1 MKAIFLLALV
11 SGCAHHAA
19 QGLLVLRISPPDA
32 RVLLDDR
39 YIGSAAQLTGHP
51 LRLDIGVRRIEVE
64 AEGRYAARREA
75 RIEQQGRVEL
85 TIDLPAIPDGMRD

>member
-1 MKAIFLLALV
+1 MRALVLLLLA
-11 SGCAHHAA
+11 SGCAHHVA
-19 QGLLVLRISPPDA
+19 QGVLLLHVSPPDA

-51 LRLDIGVRRIEVE
+51 LRLDVGTRRIEVE

-75 RIEQQGRVEL
+75 SIQPGGKVEL
-85 TIDLPAIPDGMRD
+85 DIDLHAIPEGLHD

>member
-1 MKAIFLLALV
+1 MKTLVLLVFA

-19 QGLLVLRISPPDA
+19 QGLLLLHVSPPDA

-39 YIGSAAQLTGHP
+39 YIGSAAQLAGHP
-51 LRLDIGVRRIEVE
+51 LRLDVGTRRIEVE

-75 RIEQQGRVEL
+75 SIQAGGKVEL
-85 TIDLPAIPDGMRD
+85 DIDLHVIPDGLHD

>member
-1 MKAIFLLALV
+1 MRALVLLALV

-19 QGLLVLRISPPDA
+19 QGVLVLRVSPPDA

-51 LRLDIGVRRIEVE
+51 LRLDTGVRRIEVE

-75 RIEQQGRVEL
+75 RIEQQAPVEMI
-85 TIDLPAIPDGMRD
+85 IDLHPIPDGMHD